1 MGFQMNITEKTVRRI
16 IKEEVQKFLEGEITG
31 KRESYVAEPDQYSI
45 GIQSRIDAIPDVQP
59 GGVLDAAQG
68 EAMHTDAEDEKL
80 DDDHEEGIAVLPEAW
95 KIIAFGR

>member
-1 MGFQMNITEKTVRRI
+1 MSLSQRTVRRI
-16 IKEEVQKFLEGEITG
+16 IKEEIEKFLEGEITG

-45 GIQSRIDAIPDVQP
+45 GIQSRIDVIPDVDP

-68 EAMHTDAEDEKL
+68 EAMHSDSEDEQL
-80 DDDHEEGIAVLPEAW
+80 DNDREEGVAVLPESW